1 MPTTILIVDRDP
13 QRRSLIAKHFAE
25 SSGIR
30 VVGSGEDV
38 GALRS
43 IKVEPPTLILIAVQ
57 EWQEET
63 PWMLLALRAI
73 APAMPIIAYSD
84 CYDNEATRKA
94 SASGLLELLPAAA
107 TRERFLIAVTNALRP
122 VREGRV
128 A

>member
-1 MPTTILIVDRDP
+1 MPTTILIVDRDS
-13 QRRSLIAKHFAE
+13 QRRSVIARHFMD

-43 IKVEPPTLILIAVQ
+43 IKVEPPNLILIAIQ
-57 EWQEET
+57 EWQDET

-73 APAMPIIAYSD
+73 APTMPIIAYSD

-94 SASGLLELLPAAA
+94 SANGLLDLLPAAA

-122 VREGRV
+122 LREGRV